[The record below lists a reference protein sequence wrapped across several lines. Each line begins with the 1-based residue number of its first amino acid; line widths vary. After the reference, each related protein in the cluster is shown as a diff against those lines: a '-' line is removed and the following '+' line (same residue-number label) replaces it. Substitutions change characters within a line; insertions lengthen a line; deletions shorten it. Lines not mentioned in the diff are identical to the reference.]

1 MVKAPGSEKPS
12 LRKGSWAP
20 EEDRKL
26 IAYIR
31 RYGIWNWSEMPK
43 YAGIYI
49 YKHKYLGTTKEEKKK
64 KRKTK
69 GENLNNFYLGMREY
83 MNN

>member
-1 MVKAPGSEKPS
+1 MVKAGGSEKPS
-12 LRKGSWAP
+12 LKKGSWTP
-20 EEDRKL
+20 EEDWKL

-49 YKHKYLGTTKEEKKK
+49 YKHKYLGTTK
-64 KRKTK
+64 
-69 GENLNNFYLGMREY
+69 
-83 MNN
+83 